1 MKCPFCTCTES
12 KVLETRVGDDLETV
26 RRRRECFTCGK
37 RFTTY
42 ERVEYS
48 PLTVMKR
55 DGRRERFDREKLLRG
70 LHQSCERTR
79 VTNDQIE
86 QIVGHVEQKL
96 RGQGSSEVTS
106 ASIGDIIAEQLKAI
120 DKVAYIR
127 FASVFRRFVDVEEFK
142 KEIKKL

>member
-1 MKCPFCTCTES
+1 MKCPFCTYTES

-26 RRRRECFTCGK
+26 RRRRECLKCSK

-48 PLTVMKR
+48 PLTVIKR
-55 DGRRERFDREKLLRG
+55 DGRRERFDRDKLYRG
-70 LHQSCERTR
+70 LHRSCERTR
-79 VTNDQIE
+79 VTSQHIE
-86 QIVGHVEQKL
+86 QIAGHVEQEL
-96 RGQGSSEVTS
+96 RTQGSSEVTS
-106 ASIGDIIAEQLKAI
+106 AAIGDIIAEQLKRI

-142 KEIKKL
+142 TEIKKL